1 MSLYLNL
8 CISMQF
14 LCFKEP
20 YVWIMY
26 QFLCLDHVSV
36 MLCIS
41 FYVPCLYV
49 LGICYVVSMIYYMFS
64 LWSTF
69 YVSCINYCVSVS
81 GNLVHTGLHG
91 EIYHTGT
98 CVSVISKE
106 SPWRNI
112 SYRFQKFSSC
122 ISSVISLLC
131 KFLEFLQCCEIL
143 INIYRFLQL
152 CFCNVVQNIQVPAI
166 LIIPQE
172 IFWTDHAHQ
181 TKSGQISF
189 KTF

>member
-1 MSLYLNL
+1 MF
-8 CISMQF
+8 QRT
-14 LCFKEP
+14 
-20 YVWIMY
+20 
-26 QFLCLDHVSV
+26 LCLDHVSV
-36 MLCIS
+36 SMFGPCISYVVYQFLCSMFICSMYLLCCVDDLLYVQFMEHFLCFMYQLLCIS
-41 FYVPCLYV
+41 LTYT
-49 LGICYVVSMIYYMFS
+49 G
-64 LWSTF
+64 
-69 YVSCINYCVSVS
+69 S

-172 IFWTDHAHQ
+172 IFWTDHAHH